1 MTLKQYKAIID
12 CYKDFYSEDVLSID
26 YMSGILKNALE
37 TKEEDVSPEDLDRI
51 KSIYSNGIG
60 FIIHYPELTL
70 TNDHGKQYKVYD
82 VYVETEYPYMDV
94 SLGRA
99 TYTMN
104 EIQSGYIHSH
114 VHTGYFK
121 SLSSFC
127 TGNANTPVNQL
138 RSYIKNHYFSSIE
151 DFKYKITSLIIA
163 VERMIRIESLAGGPY
178 TKFEYVGKADTST
191 PISITPTSDIVYL
204 NNKNREALI
213 KFINYYLSL
222 HLDTFYYDGKCYQ
235 LNATD
240 EEFIDRV
247 TNAAFTY
254 RKVLNHSAW
263 FEQIDAINGLYYKR
277 LNINNNPDTHDGD
290 TVNWS
295 FKGEYPKIK
304 IIGDS
309 IKVKHVIILKRCYI
323 SFIYNLLLQ
332 IINGIYAT
340 NKYNCCPR
348 TRAYKIKIGA
358 FAYLRG

>member
-26 YMSGILKNALE
+26 YMSNTLKAALE
-37 TKEEDVSPEDLDRI
+37 AKEEDVPPEDLNRI
-51 KSIYSNGIG
+51 KSISAEGIG

-70 TNDHGKQYKVYD
+70 TNDYGKQYKIYD

-94 SLGRA
+94 SLGRT
-99 TYTMN
+99 TYTIN

-121 SLSSFC
+121 SLSTFC
-127 TGNANTPVNQL
+127 TGDSDTPVNQL
-138 RSYIKNHYFSSIE
+138 KDYIRYRVFNNIE
-151 DFKYKITSLIIA
+151 DFNYKITSFIIA
-163 VERMIRIESLAGGPY
+163 VERMIKIESLAGVPY
-178 TKFEYVGKADTST
+178 TKFDNVGKASTSVPISLT
-191 PISITPTSDIVYL
+191 PITDTLYL
-204 NNKNREALI
+204 NSRHRKALT
-213 KFINYYLSL
+213 KFVNYYLSL

-254 RKVLNHSAW
+254 KRVLSDPSW
-263 FEQIDAINGLYYKR
+263 FEQIDSINGLYYKR
-277 LNINNNPDTHDGD
+277 LNINDNPDVHGGE

-295 FKGEYPKIK
+295 FKGEYPKIR
-304 IIGDS
+304 IIGTS
-309 IKVKHVIILKRCYI
+309 IKVEHVTILKRCYI
-323 SFIYNLLLQ
+323 YFIYNLLLQ

-340 NKYNCCPR
+340 DKYNCCPR
-348 TRAYKIKIGA
+348 TRAHKIKVGT
-358 FAYLRG
+358 FKYL

>member
-26 YMSGILKNALE
+26 YMSDILKAALE
-37 TKEEDVSPEDLDRI
+37 AKEEDVSSEDLDSI

-70 TNDHGKQYKVYD
+70 TNDYGKQYKVYD

-94 SLGRA
+94 SLGRT
-99 TYTMN
+99 TYTVN
-104 EIQSGYIHSH
+104 EIQSGYKHSH
-114 VHTGYFK
+114 VHTGYFR
-121 SLSSFC
+121 SMSSFC
-127 TGNANTPVNQL
+127 TGNDDTPVNQL
-138 RSYIKNHYFSSIE
+138 RSYIKNHYFGSIE

-178 TKFEYVGKADTST
+178 TKFEYVGKANTST
-191 PISITPTSDIVYL
+191 PISITPISSALYL
-204 NNKNREALI
+204 NDRHRKALI

-254 RKVLNHSAW
+254 RKVLNDYAW
-263 FEQIDAINGLYYKR
+263 FERIDAINGLYYEK
-277 LNINNNPDTHDGD
+277 LNINDNPDVYDGE
-290 TVNWS
+290 TANWS

-309 IKVKHVIILKRCYI
+309 IKVEHVTILKRCFI
-323 SFIYNLLLQ
+323 SFIYSLLLQ

-340 NKYNCCPR
+340 DKYNCCPR

-358 FAYLRG
+358 FAYLRE

>member
-12 CYKDFYSEDVLSID
+12 CYKDFYSEDILSID
-26 YMSGILKNALE
+26 YMSNTLKAALE
-37 TKEEDVSPEDLDRI
+37 AKEEDVPPKDLDRI
-51 KSIYSNGIG
+51 KSISAGGIG

-70 TNDHGKQYKVYD
+70 TNDNGKQYKIYD

-99 TYTMN
+99 TYTVN
-104 EIQSGYIHSH
+104 EVQSGYIHSH
-114 VHTGYFK
+114 VHTGYFR

-127 TGNANTPVNQL
+127 TGNDDTPINQL
-138 RSYIKNHYFSSIE
+138 RSYIRNRYFSSIE

-178 TKFEYVGKADTST
+178 TKFEYVGKVNTST
-191 PISITPTSDIVYL
+191 PISIIPTSEEFYL
-204 NNKNREALI
+204 NDRNRKAWI

-240 EEFIDRV
+240 EEFIDRI

-254 RKVLNHSAW
+254 KKVLNNPVW
-263 FEQIDAINGLYYKR
+263 FEQIDSINGLYYAR
-277 LNINNNPDTHDGD
+277 LNINNNIDVHEGE

-295 FKGEYPKIK
+295 FKGECPKIK
-304 IIGDS
+304 IIGNS
-309 IKVKHVIILKRCYI
+309 IKVEHVTILKRCYI
-323 SFIYNLLLQ
+323 YFIYNLLLQ

-340 NKYNCCPR
+340 DKYNCCPR
-348 TRAYKIKIGA
+348 TRAHKIKVGT
-358 FAYLRG
+358 FEYLRK